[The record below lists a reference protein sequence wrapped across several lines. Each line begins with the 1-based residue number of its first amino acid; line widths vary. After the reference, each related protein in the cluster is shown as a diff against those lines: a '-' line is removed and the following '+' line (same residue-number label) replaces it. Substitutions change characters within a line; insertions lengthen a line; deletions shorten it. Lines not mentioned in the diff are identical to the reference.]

1 MRIGIVNDVRI
12 AAEIMR
18 RTVSRGGR
26 HSVAWVA
33 RDGEEAVAKCAT
45 DTPDLV
51 LMDLIMPKMDG
62 VEATRQ
68 IMEKSPCS
76 ILVVTASIECNASQ
90 VYEAMSHGAID
101 ALNTPVVGG
110 LANSETIQAL
120 LDRIGEIEET
130 MGGTDRPVAT
140 PKGSPPQ
147 AEVRE
152 AGENHIVCLG
162 AGTGGPTALAAILGR
177 LEPGFPAG
185 IVVVQHLDADFAAG
199 LPAWLGEQTALS
211 VRPAGPDDAPA
222 PGTILVAASE
232 DHLVLTGEGGLHYTP
247 EPPSKSRPSVDVF
260 FQSVAD
266 RWKGTGTGVL
276 LTGMGDDGARGL
288 RALRDRGF
296 FTIAQD
302 CDTSAAPGMPQA
314 AIAMEA
320 AVDVLAVDAI
330 AEVLLA
336 LSGAIEPV

>member
-12 AAEIMR
+12 AAEILR
-18 RTVSRGGR
+18 RTVLRGGQ

-33 RDGEEAVAKCAT
+33 RDGEEAVAKCGA

-51 LMDLIMPKMDG
+51 LMDLVMPRMDG

-68 IMEKSPCS
+68 IMENSPCS
-76 ILVVTASIECNASQ
+76 ILLVTASLECNASR
-90 VYEAMSHGAID
+90 VYEAMNFGAID
-101 ALNTPVVGG
+101 ALATPVVGG
-110 LANSETIQAL
+110 PANSETVRAL
-120 LDRIGEIEET
+120 RDRIGEIDET
-130 MGGTDRPVAT
+130 MGGTDRPAAT
-140 PKGSPPQ
+140 PKGSRPQ

-152 AGENHIVCLG
+152 AGENHIVCVG
-162 AGTGGPTALAAILGR
+162 AGTGGPKTLAAILGG

-199 LPAWLGEQTALS
+199 LPAWLDEQTALS
-211 VRPAGPDDAPA
+211 VRAAGPDDVPT
-222 PGTILVAASE
+222 PGMILVAASE
-232 DHLVLTGEGGLHYTP
+232 DHLVLTGEGGLDYTP

-276 LTGMGDDGARGL
+276 LTGMGDDGARSL

-296 FTIAQD
+296 HTIAQD
-302 CDTSAAPGMPQA
+302 CDAGMPKA

-320 AVDVLAVDAI
+320 AVDVLTVDAI
-330 AEVLLA
+330 AGALLA
-336 LSGAIEPV
+336 LAGVIEPA